1 MSWIILTIL
10 SAIFGSIARILQKV
24 LLTDKDSDPFAFS
37 FVFQLV
43 VALMFLAHT
52 LLTNT
57 FQAPNL
63 SGLTINLIVMTV
75 FYSLGNI
82 YTFKAFQ
89 IADASEVSVIL
100 ASSSVW
106 AVMSALVLLDE
117 TLTIQNILGIILI
130 VLGVV
135 SINYTKSKWQ
145 FNKGHLFG
153 LLGAML
159 FGIAFTNDA
168 YIINRYQSISSYMV
182 LAFTLPGLMTL
193 FLKPASIKIIP
204 NYLRINVLGKMFVC
218 TSVYALSALT
228 IFSAYKQ
235 GGPASIISPLQQL
248 NIILT
253 VILGYVF
260 LRERDKL
267 TNKIIG
273 TVLAFAGAILLI

>member
-1 MSWIILTIL
+1 MSWLILTIL
-10 SAIFGSIARILQKV
+10 SAVFGSVARILQKV

-37 FVFQLV
+37 FVFQLI
-43 VALMFLAHT
+43 VALMFLVHA
-52 LLTNT
+52 LATNT
-57 FQAPNL
+57 FQTPDL
-63 SGLTINLIVMTV
+63 SGLTINLMVMTF

-82 YTFKAFQ
+82 YTFKAFK
-89 IADASEVSVIL
+89 IADASEVSVIF

-106 AVMSALVLLDE
+106 AVISAIILLGE
-117 TLTIQNILGIILI
+117 RLTTQNILGIILI

-182 LAFTLPGLMTL
+182 LAFTLPGILTL
-193 FLKPASIKIIP
+193 FLKPASIRRIP
-204 NYLRINVLGKMFVC
+204 SYLSLNILGKMFLC

-228 IFSAYKQ
+228 IFTAYKQ

-248 NIILT
+248 NIVLT
-253 VILGYVF
+253 VILGYIF

-267 TNKIIG
+267 PNKIIG
-273 TVLAFAGAILLI
+273 TLLAFAGAILLI